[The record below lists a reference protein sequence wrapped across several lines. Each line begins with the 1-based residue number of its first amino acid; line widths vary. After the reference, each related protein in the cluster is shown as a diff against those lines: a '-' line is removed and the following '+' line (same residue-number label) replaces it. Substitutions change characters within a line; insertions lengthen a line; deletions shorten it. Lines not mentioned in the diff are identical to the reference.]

1 MFIRYGMLLILA
13 VSGTAH
19 AQQPPAESWGKP
31 DISFSDYRRDAI
43 TCATVG
49 YFRDVSQDEPA
60 KTFIRGFQTYDNT
73 LNMPA
78 WGGYSAWLPLGI
90 TRDSVLTM
98 QPDRQLK
105 DIQALQVGD
114 VEQCLTQRGYTKFTL
129 SDAQERTLKR
139 YPKGS
144 EARQQFL
151 YRLATAERP
160 R

>member
-13 VSGTAH
+13 VSGTTY
-19 AQQPPAESWGKP
+19 AQQPRTESWGKP

-78 WGGYSAWLPLGI
+78 WGGYSAWLPLRI

-105 DIQALQVGD
+105 EIQALQVGD
-114 VEQCLTQRGYTKFTL
+114 VERCLTDKGYRRVTL
-129 SDAQERTLKR
+129 TRAEEKTLAR
-139 YPKGS
+139 YPRGS
-144 EARQQFL
+144 EARHRYL
-151 YRLATAERP
+151 HALAAR
-160 R
+160 